1 MGVNERIAS
10 LDVTRAV
17 AMIGVVAL
25 NYHGYLNMKQWVNP
39 IDSSLWES
47 AFHPT
52 TGILTTRFAAT
63 FVFIAGIGVAL
74 FFRSAIADRVALQHK
89 RLVLFRRG
97 VFLFGLGLVLQWIWP
112 GTIIF
117 YYGVYFMLAALM
129 VVWRTRALVVSIAL
143 ITLSAATIAGWQLD
157 RQRQGFSTS
166 WLSPPLN
173 SPRNLLIRTFIDYT
187 HPVLPW
193 MAFLLA
199 GVVLGRHLH
208 RLVEIRP
215 RMLVV
220 GLAVLVAAHL
230 LRTLL
235 WPGILLERSD
245 VILRVLVSTDPYDRS
260 VLYTLSALATAV
272 VAFTII
278 SFLVDSR
285 RDSLIVERLAMVG
298 TLSLSIYVL
307 HVLFFNLVV
316 DWLGL
321 VQGGS
326 LLTALGLALVFYV
339 PIVGFAGWWRRFLGT
354 GPLERLYRI
363 VGG

>member
-1 MGVNERIAS
+1 MNERIAS

-25 NYHGYLNMKQWVNP
+25 NFHGYLNIKQWTNP
-39 IDSSLWES
+39 INPSIWES

-63 FVFIAGIGVAL
+63 FVFVAGIGVAL
-74 FFRSAIADRVALQHK
+74 FFRSALADRVAIQNK

-97 VFLFGLGLVLQWIWP
+97 VFLFGIGLVLQWIWP

-117 YYGVYFMLAALM
+117 YYGTYFMLAALM
-129 VVWRTRALVVSIAL
+129 AVWRTRTLAVSIAL
-143 ITLSAATIAGWQLD
+143 IALSAAAISGWQLD

-187 HPVLPW
+187 HPLLPW

-199 GVVLGRHLH
+199 GVILGRHLH
-208 RLVEIRP
+208 RLAEIRG
-215 RMLVV
+215 RMLAI
-220 GLAVLVAAHL
+220 GLVALVGAHL

-235 WPGILLERSD
+235 WPGFLLERSD
-245 VILRVLVSTDPYDRS
+245 IVARVIVSTDPYDRS
-260 VLYTLSALATAV
+260 VLYTLSALAAAI
-272 VAFTII
+272 VAFTTI
-278 SFLVDSR
+278 SFVVDSR
-285 RDSLIVERLAMVG
+285 GSSVIIEHLRTVG

-316 DWLGL
+316 DWFGL

-326 LLTALGLALVFYV
+326 LVTALSLALAFYV
-339 PIVGFAGWWRRFLGT
+339 PTIALASWWRRIFGA
-354 GPLERLYRI
+354 GPIERLYRL

>member
-1 MGVNERIAS
+1 MNERVAS

-25 NYHGYLNMKQWVNP
+25 NFHGYLNVKQWTNP
-39 IDSSLWES
+39 IDPSIWES
-47 AFHPT
+47 AFHPV

-74 FFRSAIADRVALQHK
+74 FLRSSLTDRVALQHK

-117 YYGVYFMLAALM
+117 YYGAYFMLAALM
-129 VVWRTRALVVSIAL
+129 AVWRTRTLVISIAV
-143 ITLSAATIAGWQLD
+143 ITLTAAAINGWQLD

-173 SPRNLLIRTFIDYT
+173 SPRNLLIRTFVDYT
-187 HPVLPW
+187 HPLLPW

-199 GVVLGRHLH
+199 GVVFGRHLH
-208 RLVEIRP
+208 HLIEIRR

-220 GLAVLVAAHL
+220 GLVTLVMAHL

-245 VILRVLVSTDPYDRS
+245 VIARAIVSTDPYDRS
-260 VLYTLSALATAV
+260 LLYTMSALATAV
-272 VAFTII
+272 VAFTIV
-278 SFLVDSR
+278 SYLVDSR
-285 RDSLIVERLAMVG
+285 PDSLIVERLATVG

-307 HVLFFNLVV
+307 HVLLFNLVV
-316 DWLGL
+316 DWFGL
-321 VQGGS
+321 VEEGS
-326 LLTALGLALVFYV
+326 LVTALGLALVFYV
-339 PIVGFAGWWRRFLGT
+339 PIVAMAGWWKRLFGA